1 MVAIDLEK
9 LYQYSDGRD
18 LLSDTLMEHERLLWE
33 LEHLAK
39 EPQRDGNSD
48 IANRLNLIKAQ
59 ILLFERLIIGKKID
73 SLVVLVSH
81 YAEIISKQ
89 CVEGTKAN
97 PQ

>member
-73 SLVVLVSH
+73 SLVMLSNH
-81 YAEIISKQ
+81 YAEVLSEPRTEILEIKI
-89 CVEGTKAN
+89 
-97 PQ
+97 